1 MSFLLHSK
9 KSREVV
15 EEMIKKHVD
24 RMRRTYSWN
33 GENDKVVEKIM
44 KIIEKNA

>member
-1 MSFLLHSK
+1 MK
-9 KSREVV
+9 EK
-15 EEMIKKHVD
+15 IKRLIEKHVD
-24 RMRRTYSWN
+24 MMRRTFSWN

>member
-1 MSFLLHSK
+1 MK
-9 KSREVV
+9 EK
-15 EEMIKKHVD
+15 IKRLIEKHVD

-33 GENDKVVEKIM
+33 GENDIVVEKIM

>member
-1 MSFLLHSK
+1 MESK
-9 KSREVV
+9 
-15 EEMIKKHVD
+15 IKKLIEKHVD
-24 RMRRTYSWN
+24 MMRRTYSWN